1 MDKKIIFTGRNM
13 NWLIFKGRLEYYT
26 INSGRITQ
34 GVKTEQL
41 LSNRLL
47 LKEIIQNGFDSY
59 EKNFEGR
66 EKNLWDNGMVT
77 YNRQNKKF
85 YIPISENFI
94 EFYQLNWTSDNWNKE
109 YITLSNTHLSQDNI
123 DSFYEFSILVEIEG
137 IRIGDV
143 DNFGDKIC
151 FSFPNDNQEVKNKMI
166 ELFGEP
172 QVHPQNMDDKYGQ
185 FAKNYFF
192 IDRTR
197 MDKIIG
203 IKKYRDTST
212 IGQPDGEQFTGK
224 QEEIILDLHNFDEN
238 IYKVFKEHQMIDLES

>member
-66 EKNLWDNGMVT
+66 EKNLWDNGTVT

-94 EFYQLNWTSDNWNKE
+94 EFYQLKA
-109 YITLSNTHLSQDNI
+109 QQ
-123 DSFYEFSILVEIEG
+123 F
-137 IRIGDV
+137 
-143 DNFGDKIC
+143 
-151 FSFPNDNQEVKNKMI
+151 QEN
-166 ELFGEP
+166 
-172 QVHPQNMDDKYGQ
+172 
-185 FAKNYFF
+185 
-192 IDRTR
+192 
-197 MDKIIG
+197 
-203 IKKYRDTST
+203 
-212 IGQPDGEQFTGK
+212 GK
-224 QEEIILDLHNFDEN
+224 LTECH
-238 IYKVFKEHQMIDLES
+238 FKEK